1 MNTLISYEN
10 NLNSDNRVLLV
21 DLLYKNSGSFD
32 ADISC
37 ILTANQNRKLEYF
50 KKESSNIHAIYLL
63 LKKLIY
69 FKYEK
74 VIFLSANFKHLFI
87 FLPFTLFKKFS
98 LIYHFL
104 PVKNKRFHLFLLRFF
119 GNFYSFGVYT
129 SGVSRLIESHI
140 RNDIAVLPSR
150 FVNYLFVKNMLINKL
165 NSKYYSVFIPG
176 IRTGVRNDI
185 SINPLVKILK
195 KNLTGKIDKIY
206 VQKSGF
212 KPTRH
217 SKGIISV
224 AQDIDSV
231 LYNSYYKKSLIV
243 VVNFHKDY
251 ELRASGVIIDAIR
264 NGCIVLTTNHEI
276 NYEYGFPNTLVC
288 DQKNLSK
295 LITKIKSN
303 SNLFDLIPLSNYI
316 DFKKKWNEFLK

>member
-1 MNTLISYEN
+1 M
-10 NLNSDNRVLLV
+10 NSDNRVLLV

-50 KKESSNIHAIYLL
+50 KKDSSNIHAIYLL

-104 PVKNKRFHLFLLRFF
+104 PVKNKRFHLFLLSFF
-119 GNFYSFGVYT
+119 ENFYSFGVYT
-129 SGVSRLIESHI
+129 SGVSRLIASQFGK
-140 RNDIAVLPSR
+140 DIAVLPSR
-150 FVNYLFVKNMLINKL
+150 YVNYSFVKNRLINKI
-165 NSKYYSVFIPG
+165 NSKSYSVFIPG
-176 IRTGVRNDI
+176 IRPGVRNDI
-185 SINPLVKILK
+185 CINSLVKILK

-212 KPTRH
+212 IPTRY
-217 SKGIISV
+217 SKNIIPV
-224 AQDIDSV
+224 AHNIDSV
-231 LYNSYYKKSLIV
+231 LYNSFYEKSLIV

-251 ELRASGVIIDAIR
+251 DLRASGIIIDAIS
-264 NGCIVLTTNHEI
+264 NGCIVLTTNHLI

-295 LITKIKSN
+295 LITKIKTTSA
-303 SNLFDLIPLSNYI
+303 LFDLIPVSNYVN
-316 DFKKKWNEFLK
+316 FKKKWNEFLE

>member
-1 MNTLISYEN
+1 M
-10 NLNSDNRVLLV
+10 NSDNRVLLV

-50 KKESSNIHAIYLL
+50 KKDSSNIHAIYLL
-63 LKKLIY
+63 IKKLIY

-87 FLPFTLFKKFS
+87 FLPFTFFNKFS

-104 PVKNKRFHLFLLRFF
+104 PFKNKRFHLFLLSFF
-119 GNFYSFGVYT
+119 ENFYSFGVYT
-129 SGVSRLIESHI
+129 QGVSGLIASYV

-150 FVNYLFVKNMLINKL
+150 YVNYSLVKNRLINKL
-165 NSKYYSVFIPG
+165 NSNCYSVFIPG
-176 IRTGVRNDI
+176 IRPGIRNDI

-206 VQKSGF
+206 VQKSDL
-212 KPTRH
+212 KPARD
-217 SKGIISV
+217 SKSIIHV
-224 AQDIDSV
+224 AHNIDSF
-231 LYNSYYKKSLIV
+231 LYNSFYKKSLIV

-251 ELRASGVIIDAIR
+251 DLRASGIIIDAIN
-264 NGCIVLTTNHEI
+264 NGCIVLATNHLI
-276 NYEYGFPNTLVC
+276 NHEYGFPKTLVC
-288 DQKNLSK
+288 DKKNLSK
-295 LITKIKSN
+295 LIAKIKTN
-303 SNLFDLIPLSNYI
+303 SDLFDLIPVSNYMN
-316 DFKKKWNEFLK
+316 FKKKWNEFLK